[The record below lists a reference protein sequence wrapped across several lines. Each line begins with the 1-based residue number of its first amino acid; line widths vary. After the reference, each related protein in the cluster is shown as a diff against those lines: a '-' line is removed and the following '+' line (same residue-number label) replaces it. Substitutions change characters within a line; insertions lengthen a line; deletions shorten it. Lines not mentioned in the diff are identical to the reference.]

1 MPPSIDG
8 ITRNHPARSATSMK
22 TAPDK
27 EQHYVT
33 YKHALSMLGAL
44 VLSFG
49 AFLAW
54 ADSHFID
61 EASMKGTKEDITII
75 KECIIN
81 GKCKPTP
88 P

>member
-1 MPPSIDG
+1 MFAGLIL
-8 ITRNHPARSATSMK
+8 A
-22 TAPDK
+22 
-27 EQHYVT
+27 
-33 YKHALSMLGAL
+33 
-44 VLSFG
+44 FG

-54 ADSHFID
+54 ADTHFVS
-61 EASMKGTKEDITII
+61 EKSLKGTKEDITII